1 MEDNNKLFV
10 FEKKEIL
17 LIFLFVILIAIISFT
32 LGVRTG
38 KSLSLKSDQFSSSDI
53 NQIDLKSVDEEYVDT
68 VVPSTGKTILNE
80 SAAKVDDQGAMES
93 RLKEEMEKLATQDID
108 LEELVQDQSGV
119 DVKIEKK
126 EIDKSTELPDSRSVS
141 EGRDFSGKY
150 TIQLFAHQSQEVSQ
164 DFADG
169 FLVKGYDV
177 IINEASIPGKG
188 KWYRVSI
195 GVFSSQNEAKDYLD
209 KEKNLFQ
216 SQDYVIK
223 QF

>member
-10 FEKKEIL
+10 FEKKEIF
-17 LIFLFVILIAIISFT
+17 LIFLFVVLIAIISFT

-38 KSLSLKSDQFSSSDI
+38 KSLSLKHDEYSAQDVKT
-53 NQIDLKSVDEEYVDT
+53 IDLKSVDEEYVDK
-68 VVPSTGKTILNE
+68 VVPTEPTMKDVEEQGTDI
-80 SAAKVDDQGAMES
+80 DQNSMEA
-93 RLKEEMEKLATQDID
+93 RLKEEMEKLATQD
-108 LEELVQDQSGV
+108 
-119 DVKIEKK
+119 VKIQEPVKDILD
-126 EIDKSTELPDSRSVS
+126 EPEVEEPVNDTMSDTQALG

-150 TIQLFAHQSQEVSQ
+150 TIQLFAHQSQEVAQ

-177 IINEASIPGKG
+177 IINEANIPGKG

-195 GVFSSQNEAKDYLD
+195 GVFDNQNQAKEYLE
-209 KEKNLFQ
+209 KEKGFFQ
-216 SQDYVIK
+216 SKDYVIK